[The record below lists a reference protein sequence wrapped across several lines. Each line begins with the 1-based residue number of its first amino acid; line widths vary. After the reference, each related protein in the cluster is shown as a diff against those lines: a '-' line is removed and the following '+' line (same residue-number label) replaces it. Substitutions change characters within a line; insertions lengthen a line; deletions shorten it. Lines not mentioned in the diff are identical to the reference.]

1 MLREKEKGRERYV
14 ADGDKDGMK
23 GERERMELRTLN
35 GQKQQSC
42 GGKTKERENKRWANP
57 GESEG
62 ERIEIKS
69 VGLFKALGRSIRG
82 QTPPPQLPH
91 LTS

>member
-23 GERERMELRTLN
+23 GERARERMEIRTLN

-57 GESEG
+57 GELEG

-69 VGLFKALGRSIRG
+69 VGLFKALG
-82 QTPPPQLPH
+82 
-91 LTS
+91 

>member
-1 MLREKEKGRERYV
+1 
-14 ADGDKDGMK
+14 MK
-23 GERERMELRTLN
+23 GERERMEIRTLN

-42 GGKTKERENKRWANP
+42 GGKTKEHENKFWANK
-57 GESEG
+57 GELEG